1 MLSSEDEGPP
11 SWRRP
16 EAPRPPP
23 PRRGGGGERAHSE
36 APQYHQDRDNG
47 KRDGSAQDSHHR
59 SAFAAAVAAAAK
71 RARRR
76 GRLFFVRQGEDHQ
89 QGQGRAPAAH
99 PNVAGHFQFWFWFWF
114 WFCNRFMQHNTF
126 ESTSTHASHII
137 LMTGSLNCRLD
148 SLLRL

>member
-1 MLSSEDEGPP
+1 MLSSYDEGPP

-16 EAPRPPP
+16 EAPRPPSP
-23 PRRGGGGERAHSE
+23 SRGGGGERAHSE
-36 APQYHQDRDNG
+36 ATQYHQDRDTG
-47 KRDGSAQDSHHR
+47 SGDDRDQDCHH
-59 SAFAAAVAAAAK
+59 SAK
-71 RARRR
+71 RARRG